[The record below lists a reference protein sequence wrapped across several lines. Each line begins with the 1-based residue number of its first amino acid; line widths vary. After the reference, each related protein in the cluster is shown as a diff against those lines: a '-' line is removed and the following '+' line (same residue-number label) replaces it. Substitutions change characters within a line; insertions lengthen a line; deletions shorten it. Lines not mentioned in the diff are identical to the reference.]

1 MKVWLVNEGENLP
14 GDDNNPRL
22 QRMGL
27 LAYELG
33 KLGQDVVWWQSTFNH
48 YQKKFRYSED
58 KDIPLTDNMEMK
70 LLHACGYQK
79 NVCLKRLYHEWKT
92 AYKFYVRANKELLP
106 DVIVSAMPTIAQ
118 AHYTVK
124 FAKKHRIPVIVD
136 IRDLNPDVFGM
147 PFRGGVKKVV
157 ELGIVPLK
165 IVLGSALRNAT
176 ALVGTTDPYLQWG
189 LNYASRTKKQN
200 DRVFFVSYPD
210 NGVTESLSEGSRW
223 SRFENTS
230 SLVCCFFGQFGQLVD
245 FETVMD
251 AAQKCKENQMD
262 VQFLLCGKGELL
274 EHYQQVVESRGL
286 TNVHLPGW
294 VNKTDISDIGF
305 VSDVGLMAYKKND
318 NFEMQMPN
326 KFSEY
331 LSLGLAIMLQPTG
344 IMKDVIESN
353 NCGIQ
358 YNTSDELYEALKR
371 LCENRDMLKEMK
383 RNSRALFE
391 RSFAAEQ
398 VYQEYGR
405 HVMEIAKEY
414 QHEV

>member
-1 MKVWLVNEGENLP
+1 MKIWLVNEGENLP

-33 KLGQDVVWWQSTFNH
+33 KLEQDVVWWQSTFNH
-48 YQKKFRYSED
+48 YQKVFRYHED
-58 KDIPLTDNMEMK
+58 KDIRLNDNLEMK
-70 LLHACGYQK
+70 LLHACGYKK

-92 AYKFYVRANKELLP
+92 AYKFYIRAEKEPRP

-136 IRDLNPDVFGM
+136 VRDLNPDVFVM
-147 PFRGGVKKVV
+147 PFHGIVKKIVS
-157 ELGIVPLK
+157 LGILPLK
-165 IVLGSALRNAT
+165 AVLGHALKNAT
-176 ALVGTTDPYLQWG
+176 ALVGTTEPYLQWG
-189 LNYASRTKKQN
+189 LRYAGRKKMQK

-210 NGVTESLSEGSRW
+210 NGVTKSLSERSRW
-223 SRFENTS
+223 TEFEKTP

-245 FETVMD
+245 FDTVID
-251 AAQKCKENQMD
+251 AAQKCIDNQID

-274 EHYQQVVESRGL
+274 EHYQQIVKSKGL
-286 TNVHLPGW
+286 KNVYLPGW

-305 VSDVGLMAYKKND
+305 VSDIGLMAYKKND

-344 IMKDVIESN
+344 IMKSVIEEN
-353 NCGIQ
+353 QCGIQ
-358 YNTSDELYEALKR
+358 YNTSDELYEGLKK
-371 LCENRDMLKEMK
+371 LYENRDMLEAMK
-383 RNSRALFE
+383 GQSRTLFE
-391 RSFAAEQ
+391 RSFAAER

-405 HVMEIAKEY
+405 YVMEIAEEY
-414 QHEV
+414 RHEV